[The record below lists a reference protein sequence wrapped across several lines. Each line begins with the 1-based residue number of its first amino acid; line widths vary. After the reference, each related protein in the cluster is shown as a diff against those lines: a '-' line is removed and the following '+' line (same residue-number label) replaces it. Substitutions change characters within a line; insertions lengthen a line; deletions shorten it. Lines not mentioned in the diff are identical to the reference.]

1 MRKDGHFVVRT
12 TAALPPPPG
21 YRLCNI
27 REASVLRDFIPS
39 SDKEF
44 HISYNF
50 TRTYW
55 SYGVLGDLYDT
66 RRTGTDMS
74 KSYAF
79 GTSPQKVLMT
89 ELDKQKTKSIRCVKD
104 IKD

>member
-1 MRKDGHFVVRT
+1 M
-12 TAALPPPPG
+12 
-21 YRLCNI
+21 
-27 REASVLRDFIPS
+27 
-39 SDKEF
+39 
-44 HISYNF
+44 
-50 TRTYW
+50 
-55 SYGVLGDLYDT
+55 LGDLYDT